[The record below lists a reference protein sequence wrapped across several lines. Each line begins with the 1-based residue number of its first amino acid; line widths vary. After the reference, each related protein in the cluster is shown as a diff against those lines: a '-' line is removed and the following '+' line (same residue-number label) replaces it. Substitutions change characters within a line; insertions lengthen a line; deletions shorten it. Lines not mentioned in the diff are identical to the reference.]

1 MSTFLVI
8 LALYMHLHPIYFS
21 GKQVRENEKM
31 RFNQWIDTFLS
42 EKDIDLEEVLEVE
55 GGLGVNYIPV
65 GALVDSLKGTTV
77 KNQNQIRGIMIR
89 IDFQNG
95 DVRHL
100 LKHLAKAIAL

>member
-1 MSTFLVI
+1 
-8 LALYMHLHPIYFS
+8 
-21 GKQVRENEKM
+21 M
-31 RFNQWIDTFLS
+31 RFNQWIDVFLS
-42 EKDIDLEEVLEVE
+42 EKGIDSEEMLEVE
-55 GGLGVNYIPV
+55 GSLGMNYIPV
-65 GALVDSLKGTTV
+65 GSLVDSLKGTNA